1 MKKILIVLT
10 FILSAGLTI
19 AQTKNTDMEEIRKV
33 MLAQQEAWNRA
44 DLDAFM
50 TGYWKS
56 DSLKFIGKNGIKYGW
71 QTTLDNYKKSYPNA
85 EAMGKLTFTILN
97 VELQNSDAAFV
108 IGMWDLKRTKDNVGG
123 YFTLLWK
130 KVDGKWLIVVDHT
143 S

>member
-1 MKKILIVLT
+1 MKKTTLIFI
-10 FILSAGLTI
+10 FILNATLSI
-19 AQTKNTDMEEIRKV
+19 AQTKNTDMEEIKEV
-33 MLAQQEAWNRA
+33 MLAQQEAWNKA

-56 DSLKFIGKNGIKYGW
+56 DSLKFIGKNGIKCGW

-85 EAMGKLTFTILN
+85 DAMGKLTFTILN
-97 VELQNSDAAFV
+97 IELQNSDAAFV
-108 IGMWDLKRTKDNVGG
+108 IGKWELKRTKDDVGG

-130 KVDGKWLIVVDHT
+130 KIDGKWLIVVDHT